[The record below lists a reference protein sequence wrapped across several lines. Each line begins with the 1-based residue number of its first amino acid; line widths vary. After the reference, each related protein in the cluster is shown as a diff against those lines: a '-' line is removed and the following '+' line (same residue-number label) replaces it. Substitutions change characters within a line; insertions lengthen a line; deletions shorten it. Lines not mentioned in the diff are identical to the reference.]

1 MEMRSGPAAAIART
15 FFNVIPPDTSTSA
28 RPLISRMAWRT
39 VAGFMLSSRMM
50 SARPARACRT
60 SANDS
65 TSTMTFMLREALAF
79 ALRQAVRTGIVAW
92 SRRAR

>member
-15 FFNVIPPDTSTSA
+15 FFKVIPPDTSTSA

-39 VAGFMLSSRMM
+39 DAGFMLSSRMM
-50 SARPARACRT
+50 SARPATACRT

-65 TSTMTFMLREALAF
+65 ASTIIFMLRGALAF
-79 ALRQAVRTGIVAW
+79 ALRQAVRTGIAVW
-92 SRRAR
+92 FRRAR